1 MSQTNPRP
9 ASRRASGLPRSAIRE
24 IMSLAAAKQGVIHLE
39 VGEPDAPTP
48 AHIIEGAFRA
58 AREGWTRYSPNAGLA
73 SLREKVAA
81 RVSRRSGQAVPAERI
96 VVTTGA
102 VGGLYSALMSVL
114 DPGDEVLIPDPG
126 WPNYE
131 AIAHLAGARAV
142 RFALSA
148 QRKFLPDMEEIRRL
162 TSERTKAI
170 LINTPGNPTGAVFPR
185 ELLRSLVEHCRGT
198 GIYLVSDE
206 VYEDIVF
213 EGEHVSAGA
222 FDAADRVFVVSGASK
237 SFAMTGW
244 RLGWLVCPPQL
255 AGVATG
261 LQEPVTSC
269 ASTIAQKAAEA
280 ALDGGDACVRELAAA
295 FRRRRDMVVEVLGK
309 QGLLPMVPA
318 GAFYALVDVSRTGQD
333 SLSVCKRLLQ
343 THGVAAVP
351 GITFGP
357 ASDRYI
363 RIAFTVADDELRAG
377 LSRLADFL
385 K

>member
-1 MSQTNPRP
+1 MKPRP
-9 ASRRASGLPRSAIRE
+9 ASRRASSLPRSAIRE
-24 IMSLAAAKQGVIHLE
+24 IMSLAAGKPDVIHLE
-39 VGEPDAPTP
+39 VGEPDASTP
-48 AHIIEGAFRA
+48 PHIIEGAFKA
-58 AREGWTRYSPNAGLA
+58 AREGWTRYSSNAGLPA
-73 SLREKVAA
+73 LRKKVAA
-81 RVSRRSGQAVPAERI
+81 RVSNRWKTEVSDSRI

-131 AIAHLAGARAV
+131 AIAHLAGATPLRYGLKIE
-142 RFALSA
+142 RS
-148 QRKFLPDMEEIRRL
+148 FLPDMAEIRRL
-162 TSERTKAI
+162 TTPKTKAI

-185 ELLRSLVEHCRGT
+185 ALMQALVDHVRDS

-269 ASTIAQKAAEA
+269 ASTISQKAAEA
-280 ALDGGDACVRELAAA
+280 ALDGGDESVRALCQT
-295 FRRRRDMVVEVLGK
+295 FRRRRDLVVELLREHD
-309 QGLLPMVPA
+309 LLPVVPA
-318 GAFYALVDVSRTGQD
+318 GAFYALVDISRSGQD
-333 SLSVCKRLLQ
+333 SLGFCKRLLEAKS
-343 THGVAAVP
+343 VAAVP

-357 ASDRYI
+357 QSDRYI
-363 RIAFTVADDELRAG
+363 RIAFTIGDEDLKTG
-377 LSRLADFL
+377 LTRLLEFL

>member
-1 MSQTNPRP
+1 MNQANPRP

-24 IMSLAAAKQGVIHLE
+24 IMSLAAGKPGVIHLE

-48 AHIIEGAFRA
+48 AHIVEGAFRA
-58 AREGWTRYSPNAGLA
+58 AREGWTRYSSNAGLA

-81 RVSRRSGQAVPAERI
+81 RVSRRWSRPVSPERI
-96 VVTTGA
+96 VITTGA

-131 AIAHLAGARAV
+131 AIAHLAGASAV
-142 RFALSA
+142 RFALLP
-148 QRKFLPDMEEIRRL
+148 QRGFLPDMEEIRRL
-162 TSERTKAI
+162 TTPRTKAI
-170 LINTPGNPTGAVFPR
+170 LINTPGNPTGAVFTR
-185 ELLRSLVEHCRGT
+185 ELMQSLVEHCAGT

-222 FDAADRVFVVSGASK
+222 CGPDDRVFVVSGASK

-269 ASTIAQKAAEA
+269 ASTIAQKAGEA
-280 ALDGGDACVRELAAA
+280 ALDGGETCVRELAAA

-309 QGLLPMVPA
+309 RGLLPMVPA

-333 SLSVCKRLLQ
+333 SLGVCKRLLQ
-343 THGVAAVP
+343 SHSVAAVP

-363 RIAFTVADDELRAG
+363 RIAFTVSDDDLREG